1 MNRPKAVV
9 FDLGKVLLDF
19 DYGRAARRLA
29 AHSSA
34 TEEEIREAL
43 DQSPLLHEYETG
55 LLSTP
60 DFFAEAVS
68 RIGFKGDQ
76 SAFASHFADIFTP
89 IDDMI
94 ALHGE
99 LRLAGIPTFVFSNT
113 NELAIAHI
121 RRSYAFYRDFTGHV
135 LSYEETAMK
144 PTSKIYQAVE
154 KVTWLKGADLL
165 YIDDRLENIE
175 EGQRRGWQTVLHENP
190 EETINVVRKAVSA

>member
-19 DYGRAARRLA
+19 DYGRAARHLA

-34 TEEEIREAL
+34 TELEIRAAL

-55 LLSTP
+55 LLSTK

-76 SAFASHFADIFTP
+76 PTFARLFADIFTP

-99 LRLAGIPTFVFSNT
+99 LRQAGIPTFIFSNT

-121 RRSYAFYRDFTGHV
+121 RRAHGFFNDFTGYV
-135 LSYEETAMK
+135 LSYEETSMK
-144 PTSKIYQAVE
+144 PTPRIYEAVE
-154 KVTWLKGADLL
+154 KMTWLKGPDLL

-175 EGQRRGWQTVLHENP
+175 EGRRRGWQTVHHENP
-190 EETINVVRKAVSA
+190 ADTISAVRQAVSV

>member
-29 AHSSA
+29 EHSSA
-34 TEEEIREAL
+34 TEHEIRAAL

-55 LLSTP
+55 LLDTK

-76 SAFASHFADIFTP
+76 ASFASMFADIFTP
-89 IDDMI
+89 IHDMI
-94 ALHGE
+94 GLHGE
-99 LRLAGIPTFVFSNT
+99 LRQAGIPAFVFSNT

-121 RRSYAFYRDFTGHV
+121 KRNYSFFRDFTGYV
-135 LSYEETAMK
+135 LSYEEGAMK
-144 PTSKIYQAVE
+144 PTPKIYQAVE
-154 KVTWLKGADLL
+154 KITWLSGTDLL
-165 YIDDRLENIE
+165 YIDDRPENID
-175 EGQRRGWQTVLHENP
+175 EGKRRGWQAVLHSNSA
-190 EETINVVRKAVSA
+190 ETIGLVRKAVAS

>member
-19 DYGRAARRLA
+19 DYGRAAHGLA
-29 AHSSA
+29 ALSSA
-34 TEEEIREAL
+34 TAPEIRAAL

-55 LLSTP
+55 LLSTR
-60 DFFAEAVS
+60 DFFAEAAS

-76 SAFASHFADIFTP
+76 EAFAARFADIFTP

-94 ALHGE
+94 ALHAE

-121 RRSYAFYRDFTGHV
+121 RRNYAFYREFTGHV

-144 PTSKIYQAVE
+144 PTTRIYQAVE

-165 YIDDRLENIE
+165 YIDDRPENIE
-175 EGQRRGWQTVLHENP
+175 EGRRRGWRTLLHVDAA
-190 EETINVVRKAVSA
+190 ETIGEVRKAVSS